1 MSTRTYSTSGHIDN
15 TPEAVI
21 AYVADPRKRPLFF
34 PSLKSVSDIKGEP
47 TAVGTTWKWTF
58 SALGFDFQGAGR
70 CTQHEPGKVYAFK
83 TEGGID
89 STFTYRAEADG
100 KGTRLTIDLQYTV
113 PDHMLTKLPA
123 TAVADAMK
131 KAEAERVMQNL
142 QHILNQ

>member
-58 SALGFDFQGAGR
+58 SALGFDSM
-70 CTQHEPGKVYAFK
+70 VLSAFWVFHL
-83 TEGGID
+83 GIMMFWMND
-89 STFTYRAEADG
+89 TSRKKEDTFILLDKSLRF
-100 KGTRLTIDLQYTV
+100 
-113 PDHMLTKLPA
+113 
-123 TAVADAMK
+123 
-131 KAEAERVMQNL
+131 
-142 QHILNQ
+142 ILNAMRGRSPKPKGRAP